1 MALPKHILSAESRT
15 EKGKGAA
22 RKMRGKDIVPGVY
35 YTKDANIPVKVPE
48 IPLWKT
54 YYKAGLSQ
62 VFQLEIDQD
71 GKKTKTPTMIKDI
84 QFYPTK
90 TKIMH
95 VDFIGI
101 DMKKKLRVQLPV
113 EVEGEAAGVKEGGVL
128 EIYRDFVEI
137 ECLPDLIPEN
147 IRIDVTELGI
157 NDSVHVQ
164 DVTLPEGVVAV
175 NFEENFAI
183 LGVSVPTAVIEEVEE
198 EEEELLEG
206 EEAEGE
212 EGEEGEEAAEE
223 ASEEA
228 E

>member
-1 MALPKHILSAESRT
+1 MALPKHTLNAESR
-15 EKGKGAA
+15 ESKGKGAA
-22 RKMRGKDIVPGVY
+22 RKLRARDIVPGIY
-35 YTKDANIPVKVPE
+35 YTKEDNIPVQVPE

-62 VFQLEIDQD
+62 VFQLEIEKD
-71 GKKTKTPTMIKDI
+71 GKKIKNPTMIKDI

-95 VDFIGI
+95 VDFVGI
-101 DMKKKLRVQLPV
+101 DMKKKLRVYVPV
-113 EVEGEAAGVKEGGVL
+113 EVTGDAKGVEEGGVL
-128 EIYRDFVEI
+128 AVYRDSVEV

-147 IRIDVTELGI
+147 ITIDVTELDI

-164 DVTLPEGVVAV
+164 DVEMPEGVVAV
-175 NFEENFAI
+175 NFDENFAI
-183 LGVSVPTAVIEEVEE
+183 LGVSVPSEVEAEEPEEELEGEEVEGE
-198 EEEELLEG
+198 EG

-212 EGEEGEEAAEE
+212 EGEE